1 MQHEI
6 EDAYASEDAALTL
19 CDRGTVDGVAYW
31 VGDGELLASVG
42 TTLEAELA
50 RYALVIHLRTP
61 TANHGYNH
69 VNPLRTESPEEAAAI
84 DERIQVAWA
93 KHPRRQIIEAT
104 DDFMTKASR
113 VIEILRAE
121 LPACC
126 QGHVKAHAR

>member
-19 CDRGTVDGVAYW
+19 CDRGSVDGVAYW

-50 RYALVIHLRTP
+50 RYAVVIHLRTP
-61 TANHGYNH
+61 NANHGYNH
-69 VNPLRTESPEEAAAI
+69 VNPLRTESAEEAAAI

-93 KHPRRQIIEAT
+93 KHPRRHIIDAT

-126 QGHVKAHAR
+126 QGHVKAHAQ